1 MRFGAA
7 GHAAGPR
14 SRQHAPLLLRAMGP
28 VILLFRVPALNN
40 SRTAAAANTT
50 SFAVLFAISFCH
62 LLNDMMQSLIPA
74 IYPSLKAMFALSFAQ
89 IGLITFVFQFTASL
103 LQPVVGWAA
112 DKRPMPF
119 SLPVG
124 AAFTLVGLA
133 GLGLAQSYAM
143 VLLSAAVVGIGS
155 SVFHPESSR
164 VARMASGGRHGLAQ
178 SLFQVGGNTGSALGP
193 VLAAYVVLAY
203 GHRSIA
209 WCALFAVVSIFVLWN
224 VGRWYKN
231 HGLAR
236 MSSRKSAAVETGL
249 SRNKILLSVCILLL
263 LIFSKYFY
271 LTSITSYYTF
281 YLIHHFHLSVRD
293 AQLHLFLFL
302 AAVAAGTFAGG
313 PIGDR
318 IGRKWVI
325 WVSILGILP
334 FTLMLPYAN
343 LFWTG
348 ALSIFIGMI
357 LASAFSAIVVYAQEL
372 MPGRVGMVSGMFYGF
387 SFGMGGIGAALI
399 GLLADHKGIEF
410 TYSVCSF
417 LPAIGLL
424 TALLPNIEKHG
435 KTIAVSP
442 PVDENS
448 LT

>member
-1 MRFGAA
+1 M
-7 GHAAGPR
+7 
-14 SRQHAPLLLRAMGP
+14 SKSQ
-28 VILLFRVPALNN
+28 
-40 SRTAAAANTT
+40 TAAQTT
-50 SFAVLFAISFCH
+50 TFTVLFAISFCH
-62 LLNDMMQSLIPA
+62 LLNDMMQSLIPS
-74 IYPSLKAMFALSFAQ
+74 IYPSLKTMFSLSFAQ
-89 IGLITFVFQFTASL
+89 VGLITFVFQCTASL
-103 LQPVVGWAA
+103 LQPVVGLVS

-124 AAFTLVGLA
+124 AGFTLVGLI
-133 GLGLAQSYAM
+133 GLGLANSYAM
-143 VLLSAAVVGIGS
+143 VLASAAVVGIGS

-193 VLAAYVVLAY
+193 VLAAYVVVTY

-209 WCALFAVVSIFVLWN
+209 WCALFAVVSIAVLWF
-224 VGRWYKN
+224 VGRWYKH

-236 MSSRKSAAVETGL
+236 IAKKQGAMDSGL
-249 SRNKILLSVCILLL
+249 TQRQIVFSVFILLM

-271 LTSITSYYTF
+271 LASITSYYTF
-281 YLIHHFHLSVRD
+281 YLIHHFHLSVQD

-313 PIGDR
+313 PIGDK

-334 FTLMLPYAN
+334 FTLLLPYAD
-343 LFWTG
+343 LFWTS
-348 ALSIFIGMI
+348 ALSVVIGML
-357 LASAFSAIVVYAQEL
+357 LASAFPAIVVYAQEL

-387 SFGMGGIGAALI
+387 SFGMGGIGAAAI
-399 GLLADHKGIEF
+399 GLLADRAGIEF
-410 TYSVCSF
+410 TYHVCAF

-435 KTIAVSP
+435 KSIPVSP
-442 PVDENS
+442 AADENL

>member
-1 MRFGAA
+1 MRGV
-7 GHAAGPR
+7 GT
-14 SRQHAPLLLRAMGP
+14 SRQGRAKTSKTLRAA
-28 VILLFRVPALNN
+28 IISEFALTEAQI
-40 SRTAAAANTT
+40 SKAAQTTAF
-50 SFAVLFAISFCH
+50 SVLFAVSFCH

-74 IYPSLKAMFALSFAQ
+74 IYPSLKTMFSLSFAQ
-89 IGLITFVFQFTASL
+89 IGLITFVFQCTASL
-103 LQPVVGWAA
+103 LQPIVGFVS

-119 SLPVG
+119 SLPAG
-124 AAFTLVGLA
+124 AAFTLTGLV
-133 GLGLAQSYAM
+133 GLGLATSYPM

-193 VLAAYVVLAY
+193 VLAAYVVLTY

-209 WCALFAVVSIFVLWN
+209 WCALLAVISIAVLWN
-224 VGRWYKN
+224 VGRWYRN
-231 HGLAR
+231 HLAN
-236 MSSRKSAAVETGL
+236 MPSRKAVAVDNGL
-249 SRNKILLSVCILLL
+249 SRNRVLFSVFILLM

-281 YLIHHFHLSVRD
+281 YLIHHFHSSVRD
-293 AQLHLFLFL
+293 AQIHLFLFL
-302 AAVAAGTFAGG
+302 AAVAAGTFVGG
-313 PIGDR
+313 PIGDKV
-318 IGRKWVI
+318 GRKWVI
-325 WVSILGILP
+325 WVSILGTLP
-334 FTLMLPYAN
+334 FTLMLPFAD
-343 LFWTG
+343 LFWTTV
-348 ALSIFIGMI
+348 LSIVIGMI

-372 MPGRVGMVSGMFYGF
+372 MPGRIGMVSGMFYGF

-410 TYSVCSF
+410 TYWVCSF

-424 TALLPNIEKHG
+424 TAFLPDVEKSG
-435 KTIAVSP
+435 RTVAVSP
-442 PVDENS
+442 AVDDNS

>member
-1 MRFGAA
+1 M
-7 GHAAGPR
+7 
-14 SRQHAPLLLRAMGP
+14 S
-28 VILLFRVPALNN
+28 N
-40 SRTAAAANTT
+40 SRTATAAHTT

-62 LLNDMMQSLIPA
+62 LLNDMMQSVIPA

-103 LQPVVGWAA
+103 LQPVVGWVA

-133 GLGLAQSYAM
+133 GLGLATSYAM
-143 VLLSAAVVGIGS
+143 VLFSAAVVGIGS

-236 MSSRKSAAVETGL
+236 MSTKKYSADVGL
-249 SRNKILLSVCILLL
+249 TQRQVLMSVGILLL

-271 LTSITSYYTF
+271 LVSITSYYTF
-281 YLIHHFHLSVRD
+281 YLIHHFHTSVQS

-334 FTLMLPYAN
+334 FTLLLPFVD
-343 LFWTG
+343 LFWTSI
-348 ALSIFIGMI
+348 LSVIIGLL
-357 LASAFSAIVVYAQEL
+357 LASAFPAIVVYAQEL

-387 SFGMGGIGAALI
+387 SFGMGGVGAALI

-410 TYSVCSF
+410 TYNVCSF

-442 PVDENS
+442 SVDENS